1 MSVQDILKEIEG
13 VKAYMAS
20 RTQHGYRDSLA
31 KTFAAALIKMISVC
45 SFISPHDAAKL
56 NSTLSDSSPYN
67 EPDTQKIRDVI
78 DKKVGDMSIAK
89 SSSKFFGNQCQLLE
103 HWCNYLTQKDWD
115 ILNDS
120 KQHFSAKMTRCME
133 RAQLLGV
140 AFFDEKTYKWMLAVL
155 LAVQYKVTPDPHFIF
170 AKLQELKQAKAAQTK
185 YYPHT
190 FLSKYPKFPSEL
202 DSIMFAYAYPDAA
215 DKPVSVKLPG
225 LQAIASRIPLRP
237 NSKLLKEKSE
247 PKKKR
252 QLRQQSTDEE
262 ALPASAQPEGVMA
275 EPLHSQSKSS
285 DTIDVEEQAL
295 LAKYYADL
303 AQLRKKKKQAYTMP
317 SIAPTPCAGSIELR
331 DSVDGR
337 IALQPIKYE
346 GQGTVH
352 AKEESLGEQNG
363 AVKAEP
369 IPAILPDEQNA
380 AVKAEPIPAGSG
392 VALVLDP
399 IAQAA
404 VNALKVRND
413 KKTAAKQ
420 AALHKRPAGHGQTES
435 GETVPAKQKRPAIP
449 QLTDKTE
456 KVSAVQYKGGVPTDC
471 ALKRCSSV

>member
-1 MSVQDILKEIEG
+1 MIHKNWCVVFDLDGPFVERKGTAVSPP
-13 VKAYMAS
+13 AS
-20 RTQHGYRDSLA
+20 LSRNVIPSSSRD
-31 KTFAAALIKMISVC
+31 
-45 SFISPHDAAKL
+45 SPHDAAKL
-56 NSTLSDSSPYN
+56 SSTLSDSSPYN
-67 EPDTQKIRDVI
+67 KSDTKKIMDVI
-78 DKKVGDMSIAK
+78 DKKVVDMSIGQWQPK
-89 SSSKFFGNQCQLLE
+89 SFGSQGQLLE
-103 HWCNYLTQKDWD
+103 HWCNYLTQTDWD

-120 KQHFSAKMTRCME
+120 RQHFSAKMTRFME
-133 RAQLLGV
+133 RANLLGV
-140 AFFDEKTYKWMLAVL
+140 GVFDEKTYKWMLAVL
-155 LAVQYKVTPDPHFIF
+155 LAVQYKETPDAHFIY

-237 NSKLLKEKSE
+237 NSKLLKEKSK

-285 DTIDVEEQAL
+285 DPIDVEEQAL

-331 DSVDGR
+331 DSVDGK

-392 VALVLDP
+392 VAPVLDP

-413 KKTAAKQ
+413 KKN
-420 AALHKRPAGHGQTES
+420 
-435 GETVPAKQKRPAIP
+435 
-449 QLTDKTE
+449 
-456 KVSAVQYKGGVPTDC
+456 
-471 ALKRCSSV
+471 SS